1 MTAKEY
7 MAQVQKAGQEL
18 EILAAKKRHYIDL
31 MQSIGA
37 NMSKTAVIG
46 TPSGSSKTEAAA
58 VGLVDLA
65 EQIDKKIAEYTEI
78 IKKAEDLIDKLPQDK
93 FRAILTYRY
102 LCNLSWRTIRDKMDY
117 KDEKSVF
124 ACHRYALKALQKAM

>member
-7 MAQVQKAGQEL
+7 MVRVQTAEREL

-37 NMSKTAVIG
+37 NMGKAVIG
-46 TPSGSSKTEAAA
+46 APSGASKTEAAA

-65 EQIDKKIAEYTEI
+65 EQIDKKIREYTEI
-78 IKKAEDLIDKLPQDK
+78 IKKAEALIDKLPQER
-93 FRAILTYRY
+93 FRAILTYKY
-102 LCNLSWRTIRDKMDY
+102 LCNLSWKTIRDKMDY

-124 ACHRYALKALQKAM
+124 RCHGHALKALQGVM